1 MNKILNSIKE
11 FWLDFF
17 SAYYRRLKK
26 NADYE
31 TPDSI
36 LLTMAFIQG
45 VNFDTVLLFIFLWFP
60 SINVN
65 TFVILLAPMVA
76 FALLNLYLFY
86 YKFDKH
92 QRQAAIAR
100 KPRYKRIV
108 YDLYDVF
115 STILLML
122 MAYLYSLT

>member
-31 TPDSI
+31 TPYSI
-36 LLTMAFIQG
+36 LLHLGFVQG
-45 VNFDTVLLFIFLWFP
+45 VNFDTLLLLVLTCFPFIELNKFVFLIPIVLF
-60 SINVN
+60 SIINCY
-65 TFVILLAPMVA
+65 I
-76 FALLNLYLFY
+76 FY
-86 YKFDKH
+86 YKFDEH
-92 QRQAAIAR
+92 QRKAAIDR

-115 STILLML
+115 STILLMF